1 MPQRERLR
9 VWRGDLRKTAG
20 GLTKKDLMRNARGK
34 IVSRKK
40 SSGATNENNL
50 GKWLRS
56 AGDSFGGKLEDAGLP
71 PPKPKGRNKKP
82 VKAPKPQ
89 VDRKIKKPAAPKP
102 KKVAPK
108 PKPKQ
113 PKQQPKPK
121 PKQQPKK
128 AEPKKKFAKP
138 AALKPRSP
146 VKAGQIKNYQ
156 KISVGNIVVEK
167 KVDTTGWQPWAKKQT
182 NTDWIEKKVKKEG
195 GVAEMDDEDWDDLKD
210 DYKRM
215 FRKKFQT

>member
-113 PKQQPKPK
+113 
-121 PKQQPKK
+121 QPKK

-195 GVAEMDDEDWDDLKD
+195 GVAGMDDEDWDDLKD
-210 DYKRM
+210 DFLTMY
-215 FRKKFQT
+215 RKI

>member
-1 MPQRERLR
+1 
-9 VWRGDLRKTAG
+9 
-20 GLTKKDLMRNARGK
+20 
-34 IVSRKK
+34 
-40 SSGATNENNL
+40 
-50 GKWLRS
+50 
-56 AGDSFGGKLEDAGLP
+56 LEDAGLP

-108 PKPKQ
+108 PKQFGSSASRSAAKQPKQ
-113 PKQQPKPK
+113 PKQQPKPKPKPK

-167 KVDTTGWQPWAKKQT
+167 KVDT

>member
-9 VWRGDLRKTAG
+9 VWRGELRKTAG

-40 SSGATNENNL
+40 SSGATNDNNL

-71 PPKPKGRNKKP
+71 LPKPKGQGKNKKP

-102 KKVAPK
+102 KKVVPK
-108 PKPKQ
+108 PKPK
-113 PKQQPKPK
+113 KVV
-121 PKQQPKK
+121 PKK
-128 AEPKKKFAKP
+128 VVPKPKKKFAKP
-138 AALKPRSP
+138 APLKPRSP

-195 GVAEMDDEDWDDLKD
+195 GVAEMDEEDWDDVKEA
-210 DYKRM
+210 YKRM
-215 FRKKFQT
+215 FRKKFRT